1 MQRLPLLYVASSLVT
16 RSTRLLRE
24 WYSIWQ
30 PVEQKPQTLLVTVKV
45 QGLPRNLNGLLI
57 RVPVGQAATQLPQN
71 SQLRGLPSTVS
82 MTAASPQLATAMASA
97 PTISWSTLTHFS
109 HRMQRFGS
117 LSISGQS

>member
-30 PVEQKPQTLLVTVKV
+30 PVEQKPQTLFVTVNV
-45 QGLPRNLNGLLI
+45 QGRPRNLNGLLI
-57 RVPVGQAATQLPQN
+57 SVPVGQAPTQLPQN
-71 SQLRGLPSTVS
+71 SQSRGLPSTVS
-82 MTAASPQLATAMASA
+82 MMVLSPRFTTRMASA
-97 PTISWSTLTHFS
+97 PTISWSNLTHFS

-117 LSISGQS
+117 LSMRGQS